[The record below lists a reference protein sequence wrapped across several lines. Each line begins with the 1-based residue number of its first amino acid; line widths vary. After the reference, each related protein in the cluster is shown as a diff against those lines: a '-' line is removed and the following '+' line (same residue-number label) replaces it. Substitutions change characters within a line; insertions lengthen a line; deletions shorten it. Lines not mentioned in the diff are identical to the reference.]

1 MTTVVYTKGELWCD
15 SRATNIHTGEIDD
28 NAQKYEITKGMGI
41 TIQGEEVI
49 AMAGC
54 GNSSGIEYMRCEVLG
69 KKEGDFAEFAEE
81 FAMAMTRYRKQRNW
95 VIIPEN
101 PECTFMAIT
110 ESGAYVVYW
119 DWFKFKTHFHAKEE
133 NLPCGM
139 GSGFQI
145 WRDLI
150 SPRERNPFTLG
161 KRYGLR
167 NRIVNWL
174 MMRFNDK
181 VDAGSNKLKRVL

>member
-15 SRATNIHTGEIDD
+15 SRATNIETGEVNNDVK
-28 NAQKYEITKGMGI
+28 KYEIVKGLGLKI
-41 TIQGEEVI
+41 NGEEVI
-49 AMAGC
+49 ALAGC
-54 GNSSGIEYMRCEVLG
+54 GTSWGMEFFREEVIG
-69 KKEGDFAEFAEE
+69 KKEGDVVDFANDLSFELA
-81 FAMAMTRYRKQRNW
+81 RYRRQKKF
-95 VIIPEN
+95 VVVGEN
-101 PECTFMAIT
+101 PECTFMAVT
-110 ESGAYVVYW
+110 ERGVYVVYW
-119 DWFKFKTHFHAKEE
+119 DWFHFKSHFHSKEE
-133 NLPCGM
+133 SLPCGM

-161 KRYGLR
+161 KTLSLR